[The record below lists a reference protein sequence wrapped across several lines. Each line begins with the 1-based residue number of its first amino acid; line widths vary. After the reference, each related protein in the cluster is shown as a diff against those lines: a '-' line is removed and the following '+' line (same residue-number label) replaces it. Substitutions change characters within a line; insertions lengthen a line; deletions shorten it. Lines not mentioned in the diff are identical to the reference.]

1 MKHEMIIS
9 MTSISKVRFLGSNS
23 YILVLKRF
31 FSETLNVDKEQ
42 KTNEMTWATRA
53 IVVYLLLDK

>member
-1 MKHEMIIS
+1 MIS
-9 MTSISKVRFLGSNS
+9 TSKVMFLGSNS